1 MPAACVPQMRG
12 VHGAR
17 GTQNGGR
24 ECAFFM
30 EFSAGRARLPAP
42 SVNKPSTSAWSV
54 LRTGP
59 FGRYM
64 AGETISMLGTWM
76 QQMAQGWVVAGLTTS
91 AFTLGLINFCAGIP
105 MLALT
110 MHGGIVA
117 DRHDKR
123 RILIITQVVQIILA
137 VTLGWLVA
145 HGQIAVWHVL
155 VAGMLLGIS
164 TAFEM
169 PAASALTPELVDRS
183 QLSAAIAVDRSV
195 FHATRLAGPAIGGWL
210 ITWLGTASAFYAN
223 AVSFLALIAA
233 LLTLHPRPRGTEE
246 EEAMRQ
252 TGMKE
257 GFVYVRRDPPT
268 LAMISL
274 LATLTTCISPFFM
287 ITMPLYSRHVLH
299 VDAQSHGM
307 LIASSGIG
315 AFVGSLWLLSI
326 PSAHRAVYLRCA
338 AAVVCTCMLS
348 LALAQHL
355 WQAIAAMSVLTLG
368 TSTMFG
374 LANTIVQERAPD
386 AIRGRVSAIMGL
398 SFFGVLPF
406 SGLVVSKMADLV
418 GLRVAMGAGSILF
431 GLSAGVLLYSHRQLC
446 MKQPLPAAVETGAQQ
461 AMTTTTLAE

>member
-1 MPAACVPQMRG
+1 
-12 VHGAR
+12 
-17 GTQNGGR
+17 
-24 ECAFFM
+24 
-30 EFSAGRARLPAP
+30 
-42 SVNKPSTSAWSV
+42 
-54 LRTGP
+54 
-59 FGRYM
+59 M

-76 QQMAQGWVVAGLTTS
+76 QHMAQGWVVAGLTTS

-105 MLALT
+105 MLFLT
-110 MHGGIVA
+110 MHGGVAA

-123 RILIITQVVQIILA
+123 LILIITQVVQIALA
-137 VTLGWLVA
+137 ISIGWLVA
-145 HGQIAVWHVL
+145 TGQIAVWHVL
-155 VAGMLLGIS
+155 VAGILLGIC

-169 PAASALTPELVDRS
+169 PAAAALVPELVDRS
-183 QLSAAIAVDRSV
+183 QLNAAIAVDRSI

-210 ITWLGTASAFYAN
+210 IGWLGTASAFYAN

-233 LLTLHPRPRGTEE
+233 MLTLHPRPRGTDE

-257 GFVYVRRDPPT
+257 GFAYVRRDRPT

-299 VDAQSHGM
+299 IDAQSHGM
-307 LIASSGIG
+307 LMASSGIG
-315 AFVGSLWLLSI
+315 AFTGSLWLLTIRSDR
-326 PSAHRAVYLRCA
+326 RAMYLRWG
-338 AAVVCTCMLS
+338 AAVICACMLS

-355 WQAIAAMSVLTLG
+355 WQAVVAMIAMTLG
-368 TSTMFG
+368 TSTVFG

-406 SGLVVSKMADLV
+406 SGLAVSKIADLV
-418 GLRVAMGAGSILF
+418 GLRMAMGGGSILF

-446 MKQPLPAAVETGAQQ
+446 MKQPVPAPVADEA
-461 AMTTTTLAE
+461 A